1 MELKYAKLGH
11 CKIMIDG
18 KLLIV
23 CKLFQV
29 VKCISAGYRHSAAV
43 TEEGEL
49 YTWGEGD
56 YGRLGIEKNR
66 LIIMLFFSSK
76 LQLNLSKSNLLETS
90 FGVQNKQ
97 VFCLYRLN

>member
-18 KLLIV
+18 KLVIV

-56 YGRLGIEKNR
+56 YGRLGIEKKQINNYVV
-66 LIIMLFFSSK
+66 FSSK
-76 LQLNLSKSNLLETS
+76 LQLNPSKSNLLDL
-90 FGVQNKQ
+90 
-97 VFCLYRLN
+97 VFRINRYSVYTD

>member
-1 MELKYAKLGH
+1 
-11 CKIMIDG
+11 MIDG
-18 KLLIV
+18 KLLII

-56 YGRLGIEKNR
+56 YGRLGIEKQID
-66 LIIMLFFSSK
+66 LSFFFQANCSEIF
-76 LQLNLSKSNLLETS
+76 ETS
-90 FGVQNKQ
+90 FGVRINWYS
-97 VFCLYRLN
+97 VYTG

>member
-56 YGRLGIEKNR
+56 YGRLGIEKN
-66 LIIMLFFSSK
+66 INNYVVFSSK